1 MTEKLFATISIQE
14 RGQDEV
20 TYNWLRAGRKR
31 PVGDYREI
39 IAGYETASPAQRAEM
54 EKRVN
59 QFFTKQ
65 EVEEL
70 RRYLRR
76 SRGFELFASEVS
88 LPVQPQELQ
97 AASRGTPYELWKDG
111 DYALPFKVS
120 AYRTFEPEPEDL
132 DLETAPLD

>member
-1 MTEKLFATISIQE
+1 MTQKLFATISIQE

-31 PVGDYREI
+31 PVGDYHELI
-39 IAGYETASPAQRAEM
+39 KGYDSAAPAQRAEM
-54 EKRVN
+54 EARVN
-59 QFFTKQ
+59 QLFTRR

-76 SRGFELFASEVS
+76 SRGFELFASEVA
-88 LPVQPQELQ
+88 LPVNPMDLE
-97 AASRGTPYELWKDG
+97 ASRRGTPYELWKDG
-111 DYALPFKVS
+111 DYALPFRVR